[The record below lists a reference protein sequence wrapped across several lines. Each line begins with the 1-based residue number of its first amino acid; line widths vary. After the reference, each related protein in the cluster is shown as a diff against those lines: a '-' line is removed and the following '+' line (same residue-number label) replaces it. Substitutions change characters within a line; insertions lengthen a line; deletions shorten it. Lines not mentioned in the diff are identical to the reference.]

1 MDINEMADKVMGILR
16 KLEEDTKEA
25 AKEGAQS
32 PPEQPKESEKP
43 ENA

>member
-25 AKEGAQS
+25 AKEGAQL
-32 PPEQPKESEKP
+32 PPEQPKEPEKQTDV
-43 ENA
+43 

>member
-25 AKEGAQS
+25 AKEGAQL
-32 PPEQPKESEKP
+32 PPEQAKESEKQ
-43 ENA
+43 ERA